1 MTARALNGTTDCHTL
16 IDLLHLRRATTP
28 NRLAFTFLSDGEQE
42 GARVSYGELDR
53 QARAIAAWLCE
64 HGSAGER
71 VLLLYPPGL
80 DYIAAFF
87 GCLYAGMVAVPA
99 LPPRPN
105 RPMPRLE
112 GMVVDAGVRLALAS
126 SDILANIERRFT
138 HAPYL
143 RDLHWLDIDHL
154 PTGIEDAW
162 QEPAICS
169 DSLAFLQYTSGSTAA
184 PRGVML
190 SHANL
195 LHNLALI
202 NRCFEAG
209 PDCRCVFWLPPYHD
223 MGMIGGIL
231 QPLYAGAA
239 DTVLMPPA
247 AFLQRPLRWLEAISR
262 TQATVSGAP
271 NFAYDLCA
279 SRATREQIAAL
290 DLSTWKLAFTGAEPI
305 RPETL
310 DRFAE
315 VFAPCGFR
323 KEAFYPCY
331 GLAEATLLVTGSN
344 VSTAP
349 VRVTVD
355 AAALAQNDVRQVAD
369 EVPGRELVSSGRS
382 PVQQDVRI
390 VDPETLRICP
400 PSRVGEIWVK
410 GPSVAD
416 GYWRRPEETA
426 RTFQA
431 TLADDESDGPYLR
444 TGDLG
449 FLLDRE
455 LFVTGRAKDL
465 IILQGKN
472 HYPQDIERTVEE
484 SHPAVAQGSSAA
496 FAIEA
501 AGRERL
507 VVVAEVEREHRN
519 KNLDS
524 TLTAVRQAVATH
536 HDVAVWSVVL
546 IRPMSIPKTSSG
558 KIQRHACRE
567 QFLADS
573 LEVVAEWTDDA
584 IVTSEEWVV
593 GSEEIQDNN
602 SPHSLLPTPHSSL
615 DTGQSRSSQEIQAW
629 LIGEIAQR
637 LKIPV
642 SEVDPCQLFASLGMD
657 SLTTMMLAGD
667 LETWLGR
674 RLAPTLLYDL
684 PNIEAISRELADG
697 TAGAE
702 QQEPSPVEPI
712 EISMCMYPWEAALD
726 GPCSI
731 DRQAAT
737 ELLGRLDQLSGEEMT
752 DLLRLIRAGE
762 ASVSP
767 SAA

>member
-1 MTARALNGTTDCHTL
+1 MTARTLIGATDCRTL
-16 IDLLHLRRATTP
+16 IDLLHQRSAATP
-28 NRLAFTFLSDGEQE
+28 DRLAFTFLSDGEQE
-42 GARVSYGELDR
+42 GARVSYRELDR
-53 QARAIAAWLCE
+53 QARAIAALLCE

-99 LPPRPN
+99 FPPRPN

-126 SDILANIERRFT
+126 SDILANLERRFT

-143 RDLHWLDIDHL
+143 RDLHWVDTDRL
-154 PTGIEDAW
+154 PAGIEDAW
-162 QEPAICS
+162 QEPALRS

-262 TQATVSGAP
+262 THATVSGAP

-279 SRATREQIAAL
+279 RKATREQIATL

-355 AAALAQNDVRQVAD
+355 AGALAQNDIRQVAD

-382 PVQQDVRI
+382 PVEQDVQI
-390 VDPETLRICP
+390 VDPETLHSCP

-410 GPSVAD
+410 GPSVAA
-416 GYWRRPEETA
+416 GYWSRPEETA

-431 TLADDESDGPYLR
+431 YLADDKSDGPYLR

-449 FLLDRE
+449 FLLDGE

-484 SHPAVAQGSSAA
+484 CHPAVAQGSSAA
-496 FAIEA
+496 FAIEV
-501 AGRERL
+501 AGSERL
-507 VVVAEVEREHRN
+507 VVVAEVEREYRN

-524 TLTAVRQAVATH
+524 TLTAVRQAVAIH

-567 QFLADS
+567 QYLADS
-573 LEVVAEWTDDA
+573 LEVVAEWTDTA
-584 IVTSEEWVV
+584 EAMESVGIPYEAAPTGELIVPV
-593 GSEEIQDNN
+593 N
-602 SPHSLLPTPHSSL
+602 
-615 DTGQSRSSQEIQAW
+615 GQPRSSEEIQAW
-629 LIGEIAQR
+629 LIGEIAHR

-642 SEVDPCQLFASLGMD
+642 SEVDPCQPFASLGMD

-667 LETWLGR
+667 LETWLDR

-684 PNIEAISRELADG
+684 PSIEAISRELADG
-697 TAGAE
+697 TTGAE
-702 QQEPSPVEPI
+702 RQESSPVEPM
-712 EISMCMYPWEAALD
+712 EISTCKYRWEAVLD
-726 GPCSI
+726 GPSSL
-731 DRQAAT
+731 DRQAAQ
-737 ELLGRLDQLSGEEMT
+737 ELLGRIDQLSGEEMT
-752 DLLRLIRAGE
+752 DLLRLMRSGE
-762 ASVSP
+762 VPASP